1 MKPVGL
7 SLESGL
13 AVGRARRD
21 QDFRL
26 SLAGSKV
33 VEKKRSE
40 TSGGTC
46 ECVGADELRC
56 SLCD

>member
-26 SLAGSKV
+26 SLAGSKSLK
-33 VEKKRSE
+33 KKRSE

-46 ECVGADELRC
+46 ECVGADALR
-56 SLCD
+56 